1 MVTTRPETMT
11 YPDQADLSGLDVSEG
26 DPFAY
31 KAEKSNVEGVFQARA
46 GAAPQSRRTMMVQAV
61 RFLRA
66 EAGLFALVVA
76 VHKTTRASQITL
88 NMLMVAFLNVSYRK
102 P

>member
-31 KAEKSNVEGVFQARA
+31 KAEKSNVEGVF
-46 GAAPQSRRTMMVQAV
+46 
-61 RFLRA
+61 
-66 EAGLFALVVA
+66 
-76 VHKTTRASQITL
+76 
-88 NMLMVAFLNVSYRK
+88 
-102 P
+102 